1 MSETAEPTRVM
12 SDFRNVW
19 TLIVAVAFLQVA
31 GGLLGVITPLGLEAL
46 GVSPFEIGAIA
57 AVYAIGFMAGAWTEP
72 RALMLF
78 GNIRVFSIGA
88 ALTAAA
94 ALFMELYPNAFF
106 WTGARLVQGAGFA
119 WMLASAESWIS
130 SAVSRAHRGGVTAV
144 YQVLAKAALMA
155 GPFLAAGGSALAA
168 RAYLWCGVFLALSLV
183 PVCLTRRGQPPK
195 PKATPLPLSRV
206 YSAAP
211 SAAIGAFFAGLIT
224 TGTLALLPIFAQY
237 MPLLQPG
244 TSTTALAATAMAAVS
259 FGGLV
264 GQWPVGRLS
273 DILDRRLVIVAVAG
287 LSAVSAGALGI
298 FFDELAGGWS
308 LSLLV
313 VWGIAGF
320 AIYSVSVAHGIDRAE
335 TGDLPR
341 MMSGLMFLWGA
352 GSVIGPPVSGA
363 AMRAGAGP
371 GGLFLSAAALSLL
384 LAATILLRRWLR
396 PAGIKEESATKWK
409 IAQPPVIGG
418 AGLDARHADASEPR

>member
-1 MSETAEPTRVM
+1 M
-12 SDFRNVW
+12 SDYRNVW
-19 TLIVAVAFLQVA
+19 TLILAVALLQVA

-46 GVSPFEIGAIA
+46 GVSPFLIGAIA
-57 AVYAIGFMAGAWTEP
+57 AVYATGFMAGAWTEP
-72 RALMLF
+72 RALALF

-94 ALFMELYPNAFF
+94 ALVMELYPDSLI
-106 WTGARLVQGAGFA
+106 WTLCRLVQGAGFA

-130 SAVSRAHRGGVTAV
+130 SAVSREHRGGVTTV

-155 GPFLAAGGSALAA
+155 GPFLAAGTSALSP

-183 PVCLTRRGQPPK
+183 PVCLTRRGQPPR
-195 PKATPLPLSRV
+195 PKATPLAFTRLF
-206 YSAAP
+206 AIAP

-273 DILDRRLVIVAVAG
+273 DWLDRRLVIVAVA
-287 LSAVSAGALGI
+287 LFSALT
-298 FFDELAGGWS
+298 AGGLGLYFDALPGLWS
-308 LSLLV
+308 LALLS
-313 VWGIAGF
+313 VWGAAGF

-335 TGDLPR
+335 HGELAR
-341 MMSGLMFLWGA
+341 MLSGLMFIWGA
-352 GSVIGPPVSGA
+352 GSVLGPPIAGA

-371 GGLFLSAAALSLL
+371 GGLFLSAGALSLL
-384 LAATILLRRWLR
+384 LAFTILARRRLR
-396 PAGIKEESATKWK
+396 PAATTEVSAEKWK
-409 IAQPPVIGG
+409 IAQPPSVGG
-418 AGLDARHADASEPR
+418 AGLGVDADAPAGGE